1 MKWNYYE
8 DYDGLT
14 DEQVKEMS
22 ISELDM
28 HIKTNMEKNAWAVA
42 KQVKLRIDDGNG
54 PAGDYLKCYVT
65 DQEDEQFFF
74 QQTWIATVLFC
85 HCFQKPSVLVNFY
98 FKNLFKFVDLHVEFG
113 ELYMEYRKEKMWGWW
128 LVLWLMYKHTY
139 SHPRACSACS
149 KTISWSLKTTRS
161 SLQKMFRNPHN
172 WCCWKL

>member
-74 QQTWIATVLFC
+74 SKPELLQYCSVTASKNHQ
-85 HCFQKPSVLVNFY
+85 FQREQM
-98 FKNLFKFVDLHVEFG
+98 HQ
-113 ELYMEYRKEKMWGWW
+113 
-128 LVLWLMYKHTY
+128 
-139 SHPRACSACS
+139 
-149 KTISWSLKTTRS
+149 
-161 SLQKMFRNPHN
+161 LQIV
-172 WCCWKL
+172 

>member
-28 HIKTNMEKNAWAVA
+28 HIETNMEKNAWAVA
-42 KQVKLRIDDGNG
+42 KQVQLRIDAEKG

-74 QQTWIATVLFC
+74 NEPELLQYCSVTASR
-85 HCFQKPSVLVNFY
+85 KPSVPRNFY
-98 FKNLFKFVDLHVEFG
+98 LKNLFKFVDLHVEFG
-113 ELYMEYRKEKMWGWW
+113 ELYMEYRKGKCEVGGLFCYYCTKTPTVIQGP
-128 LVLWLMYKHTY
+128 VLPV
-139 SHPRACSACS
+139 PRLPDPRRF
-149 KTISWSLKTTRS
+149 LKTTRS

-172 WCCWKL
+172 